1 MLLECE
7 RVLEEVGVL
16 EGLALVIKSTNLLA
30 LVLYPS
36 FHLTRFLGTDLSLR
50 NNCIQWRSRTKMT
63 ILLLFHGGLI
73 ATSVLNNPNG
83 FKLPSQVFLPVSLG
97 FHSWFLNKCFIHYNG
112 YLSCLFFMQILLPS
126 SLWITSNSSLLCQ
139 AKIKTIPP
147 LLLMT
152 RLAANY
158 ILQCT
163 KALLLARRYI
173 SYLSNAIF
181 MASLAGITY
190 F

>member
-1 MLLECE
+1 MWKSSRGGWCPW
-7 RVLEEVGVL
+7 RFNARYQIYQSACF
-16 EGLALVIKSTNLLA
+16 GLISK
-30 LVLYPS
+30 
-36 FHLTRFLGTDLSLR
+36 LSLDEVSWDGPFSEKQLY
-50 NNCIQWRSRTKMT
+50 QWRSRTKMT

-73 ATSVLNNPNG
+73 AISVLNNPNG

-112 YLSCLFFMQILLPS
+112 YLSCFFFMQILLPS

>member
-16 EGLALVIKSTNLLA
+16 EGLTLVIKSTNLLA

-73 ATSVLNNPNG
+73 AISVLNNPNG

-97 FHSWFLNKCFIHYNG
+97 FHS
-112 YLSCLFFMQILLPS
+112 
-126 SLWITSNSSLLCQ
+126 
-139 AKIKTIPP
+139 
-147 LLLMT
+147 
-152 RLAANY
+152 
-158 ILQCT
+158 
-163 KALLLARRYI
+163 
-173 SYLSNAIF
+173 
-181 MASLAGITY
+181 
-190 F
+190 